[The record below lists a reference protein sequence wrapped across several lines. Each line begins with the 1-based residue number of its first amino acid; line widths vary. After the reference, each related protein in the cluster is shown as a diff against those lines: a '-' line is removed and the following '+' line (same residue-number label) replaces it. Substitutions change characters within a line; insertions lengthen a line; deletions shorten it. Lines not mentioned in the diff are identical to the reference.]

1 MNIKKAGVF
10 LYTMLSTIKVN
21 LVGQLWLSELLV
33 VLAAPFTFRPDDLKT
48 YPYLRKILVALLVLL
63 FFQVVT
69 DLLAV
74 QNTPQNYLRG
84 WAATVIALLSF
95 VVLFKTLDDTP
106 TILFFLFM
114 TMIKNIIYTDD
125 IVDSD
130 MSYFKFKLAPILTM
144 AMYLVLY
151 QLYKRGELKMA
162 LTVLICCS
170 LVCFAFDSRS
180 TGVIFFIG
188 ALITYFMNNNVRIS
202 RQKVILFGVLVAVL
216 FQGAYMFYVR
226 SVLDGEI
233 GGEHSRTQIGRL
245 ANPYNPLELLATG
258 RAETFAAGA
267 AIADKPFFGHGSW
280 AEDKSLKYYMI
291 LLMYH
296 NEDLNA
302 DRARQDTHLVPSHSV
317 LMGAWVNWGIGGF
330 LAVLYLF
337 WIVVKMGL
345 YIIRN
350 GQELALYPVL
360 VLIFI
365 GLIWTF
371 LFSPFQHLRLYIP
384 GLTAIIMNNY
394 YGLVQEAEEAE
405 EEEEDGSPYGIPAH
419 T

>member
-1 MNIKKAGVF
+1 MTIKKAGVF

-33 VLAAPFTFRPDDLKT
+33 VLAAPFTFKPDDLKT
-48 YPYLRKILVALLVLL
+48 YPYLRKILMALLVLL
-63 FFQVVT
+63 FFQLVT
-69 DLLAV
+69 DLLV
-74 QNTPQNYLRG
+74 VHNTPQNYLRG
-84 WAATVIALLSF
+84 AAATIIALLSF
-95 VVLFKTLDDTP
+95 VVLFKTLNDTS

-130 MSYFKFKLAPILTM
+130 MSYFKFKIAPILTM

-151 QLYKRGELKMA
+151 HLYKRGEMKLVLA
-162 LTVLICCS
+162 VLIGCS

-188 ALITYFMNNNVRIS
+188 AVITYFMNNNVRIS
-202 RQKVILFGVLVAVL
+202 GQKIVLFALLAAAL
-216 FQGAYMFYVR
+216 FQGAYMLYVR

-233 GGEHSRTQIGRL
+233 GGEHSRKQIGRL

-267 AIADKPFFGHGSW
+267 AIADKPVFGHGSW

-296 NEDLNA
+296 NEDLDKN
-302 DRARQDTHLVPSHSV
+302 RARQDMHLVPSHSV
-317 LMGAWVNWGIGGF
+317 LMGAWVNYGIGGF
-330 LAVLYLF
+330 LAVLFLF
-337 WIVVKMGL
+337 WMIVKMGL

-350 GQELALYPVL
+350 GQELALYPLL

-365 GLIWTF
+365 GLVWTF

-384 GLTAIIMNNY
+384 GLAAIIMNNY
-394 YGLVQEAEEAE
+394 YGLVME
-405 EEEEDGSPYGIPAH
+405 EEEENETYGMPAH
-419 T
+419 A